1 MKFKTINLNLRTGS
15 QYGGFSYIENSDPSA
30 ANKNAYLVSET
41 FSNPT
46 SSRGILFWRF
56 FL

>member
-1 MKFKTINLNLRTGS
+1 LIIYIFRTGS
-15 QYGGFSYIENSDPSA
+15 QFGGFAYVENSDPSA

-46 SSRGILFWRF
+46 SSRGIYFRA
-56 FL
+56 